1 MIINGKYQIQVI
13 YKAIVEYTVSNIV
26 LARDLTIELK

>member
-13 YKAIVEYTVSNIV
+13 YKAIDEHTGSNIV
-26 LARDLTIELK
+26 IARDLTIELK